1 MAEITLG
8 VKTFEFGDR
17 HGAHLGMKVTA
28 IFAKITTQ
36 IASSAMFHQFCT
48 PFWMH
53 KVAALTTNSMFTII
67 VLVMATHFNRFGS
80 ISSYAGIRFGFIV
93 VVVFVVV
100 VVVTA
105 FVVVVGTAAV
115 VVVVVALVVVVVV
128 VVVVIVVIFM
138 IISALPSTLACHMAV
153 REKREVPPPRRRKR
167 NQNLV
172 FVTMI
177 RF

>member
-8 VKTFEFGDR
+8 VKTLEFGDR

-93 VVVFVVV
+93 VVVV

-105 FVVVVGTAAV
+105 FVVVVVVTAAV
-115 VVVVVALVVVVVV
+115 VVVVVALVVAVDVVVV
-128 VVVVIVVIFM
+128 VTVVVTVLNDDMRIEWYR
-138 IISALPSTLACHMAV
+138 SL
-153 REKREVPPPRRRKR
+153 
-167 NQNLV
+167 
-172 FVTMI
+172 
-177 RF
+177 

>member
-8 VKTFEFGDR
+8 VKTLEFGDR

-93 VVVFVVV
+93 VVVVVVV

-105 FVVVVGTAAV
+105 FVVVVVVTAAV
-115 VVVVVALVVVVVV
+115 VVVVVALVVAVDVVVV
-128 VVVVIVVIFM
+128 VTVVVTVLNDDMRIEWYR
-138 IISALPSTLACHMAV
+138 SL
-153 REKREVPPPRRRKR
+153 
-167 NQNLV
+167 
-172 FVTMI
+172 
-177 RF
+177 

>member
-93 VVVFVVV
+93 VVVVVV
-100 VVVTA
+100 VVLLLLLLLGEILMKSYSFDLDNLFSLMILLLARVRNKNIKS
-105 FVVVVGTAAV
+105 VSGNK
-115 VVVVVALVVVVVV
+115 
-128 VVVVIVVIFM
+128 VILLLLIQAEK
-138 IISALPSTLACHMAV
+138 IITVKSNWSSIKAHSC
-153 REKREVPPPRRRKR
+153 
-167 NQNLV
+167 Q
-172 FVTMI
+172 
-177 RF
+177 